1 MAPSII
7 ATDPGNYVLK
17 RRFSGFFVWLDGV
30 FGGVFFPSFLFL
42 FLNRLPEEEMK
53 RLLSMESKIHPVL
66 HVPKHLISKAQ

>member
-17 RRFSGFFVWLDGV
+17 RRFSGFFCLVGWG
-30 FGGVFFPSFLFL
+30 FWWGFFPSFLFL